1 MILDSPIISGSST
14 VTGDLTVLGTL
25 TANVSGSVTS
35 ASYATNAERL
45 DGLDST
51 SFTTTSSFTAYTAST
66 NASIL
71 SITQNI
77 AILYVSS
84 SVLDSRVTRTEATA
98 SSLTIASS
106 SFSTRVSASEASI
119 SNLTTASS
127 SFSTRTTNL
136 ETASGSF
143 STRTTNLETASGSF
157 STRVTNAESSITSL
171 NSRSGSFATT
181 GSNRFIGNQTVTG
194 SLTITENLTV
204 LGSSSI
210 SYVSQST
217 LNIGTNL
224 ITVNAQNPSIRFGG
238 LAVIDSGSAPQVS
251 GSWLFD
257 SIQNRWIMIHQQ
269 TAGGALTSSIALMG
283 PETYNNLGSETQI
296 TQNRL
301 VKGVAGAS
309 GEHIGDSN
317 ISDTGTVVS
326 INSATQV
333 TGSLGVTGNVGIGTA
348 NTYYSNNLIV
358 AAGSEGGITI
368 ANPGTTGAQ
377 YLMFADGT
385 SGNDRFRGYMT
396 YNHTDNSLSF
406 ATDANIRLTINSAG
420 AATFSDEVR
429 AGSWIATANNRGFT
443 IRNAANTAYRTA
455 VQMNSSNVLIFGQ
468 DTDITALTFGVGS
481 EQMRIT
487 SGGNVGI
494 GATSPAARLTVAG
507 NATISSR
514 VAIGV
519 SDQSYASLF
528 IGGDITSGTNQ
539 WAILTDPQLSGS
551 GDNYAVFANARIKA
565 NTAVQNT
572 FGIYIPSAE
581 KLSGATITN
590 NYALYIANQTS
601 GAALNYSIYSS
612 GGLNYFGGN
621 VGIGVTNPQSQ
632 LHIYNSGGTAT
643 LRLHGTRTSD
653 GSVGVL
659 NFSNITDITGGYII
673 GSIGV
678 DRSGF
683 DNGGAMIFSTAT
695 AASTPTER
703 MRITSG
709 GTLLVNATNADIGG
723 SVNGIALTSGNK
735 ILVSNN
741 TTGIE
746 SYLYYGDRRGTNNE
760 GIVYVL
766 AMGGFLKASIGV
778 LGQNDSLNNGGIAFS
793 TITGNAT
800 VTERMRITSG
810 GNVGIGITSP
820 IGRQHNVI
828 TSSGTALYLNNTAGG
843 GGVFV
848 DLDFGTYTTNQAGY
862 ANAGATIR
870 VIDDANFSGHITF
883 RTKGGS
889 IGASQTERV
898 RIESGGNVGIGTTS
912 PATRLDVDG
921 NTTVRGSLAFKTTG
935 TNNGNL
941 IISDNGGGTAT
952 INNSANSFL
961 NIASASSTSITA
973 GNFIV
978 NNSVGIGTTSPTAK
992 LEVNGNIKA
1001 ADNIGKFYTFTSNT
1015 NNSSGAENT
1024 VTIDGGCLYE
1034 YIIEVNPNPGGSS
1047 GYKDYYFGQVGVGI
1061 GWNGSALTQY
1071 IFLKEEQT
1079 APRSLYPSGG
1089 GNITLSARLFWSGG
1103 VYTDLPAGTSCQ
1115 IRFQGFNG
1123 GNYVTIFL
1131 RRLA

>member
-35 ASYATNAERL
+35 ASYTTNAERL

-810 GNVGIGITSP
+810 GNVGIG
-820 IGRQHNVI
+820 
-828 TSSGTALYLNNTAGG
+828 
-843 GGVFV
+843 
-848 DLDFGTYTTNQAGY
+848 
-862 ANAGATIR
+862 
-870 VIDDANFSGHITF
+870 
-883 RTKGGS
+883 
-889 IGASQTERV
+889 
-898 RIESGGNVGIGTTS
+898 TTS